1 MSHPVLDQRSETLL
15 RLLISR
21 FIVQGQPIGSRTLAH
36 EPGLSISAATV
47 RNVMADLQD
56 LGLIQSPHI
65 SAGRIPTVL
74 GYRLFIDSMLKL
86 EPLPNEEKEEIEIR
100 LNEENDAKELMNEA
114 SKLLSEVTK
123 FCGVVFLPDS
133 SIAKLRQIE
142 FVRLS
147 KHRVLVILITE
158 DGQVQNRVIS
168 VDREYSPSELV
179 SAANYF
185 NETFRGKSLSSVREL
200 LLLEM
205 KRDSQQINEL
215 LQTAVNIAAN
225 LFVDDHSD
233 DDVVVSGRSN
243 LFDVPDLAAIDKIKK
258 IFEIFKARH
267 SLLTLL
273 NKSVKARGVSIFIGA
288 ESGYENLDDCSV
300 ITAPYQIGGHNIGA
314 IGVIGPTR
322 MAYEHVIPVVD
333 VTAQMLGNALS
344 HLNQKR

>member
-65 SAGRIPTVL
+65 SAGRIPTTL

-86 EPLPNEEKEEIEIR
+86 EPLPTEEKEEIEVR
-100 LNEENDAKELMNEA
+100 LNEESDAKELVNEA
-114 SKLLSEVTK
+114 SKLLSEATQ
-123 FCGVVFLPDS
+123 FCGVVIMPDS

-147 KHRVLVILITE
+147 QRRVLVILITE
-158 DGQVQNRVIS
+158 DGQVQNRVIY
-168 VDREYSPSELV
+168 VDRKYSSSELV

-185 NETFRGKSLSSVREL
+185 NETFRGKLLSSVREL
-200 LLLEM
+200 LLVEM

-215 LQTAVNIAAN
+215 LQTAVKIAGN
-225 LFVDDHSD
+225 LFVDDHAD
-233 DDVVVSGRSN
+233 DEMVVSGRSN
-243 LFDVPDLAAIDKIKK
+243 LFDVPDLAAIEKIKK
-258 IFEIFKARH
+258 IFEIFKTRH

-322 MAYEHVIPVVD
+322 MPYEHVIPVVD
-333 VTAQMLGNALS
+333 VTARMLGNALS
-344 HLNQKR
+344 QLNQQQ